1 MVLNEDAL
9 EAMIRRQNAAAA
21 KAPARG
27 SELAEQ
33 TDEFEVYERPKDE
46 ETPETAVDS
55 MPEPM
60 VSAAQ
65 VPVEEFEEF
74 TRAPAEPDMAASIT
88 AAPEP
93 EMAAPTQDFASFRD
107 SFQPKPT
114 APEAVPTHAPTP
126 QAQAT
131 ATRSWTTPPRIA
143 VVQARFN
150 EELTGPM
157 AELAT
162 STIAAQGGELHSHK
176 TVAGVYDL
184 PLVAQSLARRHDVDA
199 VVVIGVVVQGS
210 TKHDEIITHCT
221 AKTLQ
226 EISLETQTP
235 IGLGI
240 TGPGMTW
247 EQAEARI
254 GNAAHAVEAVLEL
267 LEEL

>member
-9 EAMIRRQNAAAA
+9 EAMIRRQNEAAAA
-21 KAPARG
+21 QKTGG
-27 SELAEQ
+27 SELAEK
-33 TDEFEVYERPKDE
+33 TDEFEVYERPKE
-46 ETPETAVDS
+46 EA
-55 MPEPM
+55 PEP
-60 VSAAQ
+60 VPSPAPEAA
-65 VPVEEFEEF
+65 PTAPSPTAEFEEF
-74 TRAPAEPDMAASIT
+74 SRAPVQ
-88 AAPEP
+88 AAPQTERVEEIP
-93 EMAAPTQDFASFRD
+93 SFRD
-107 SFQPKPT
+107 SFAPAQPAHEPSPEL
-114 APEAVPTHAPTP
+114 APAPHIPSHAPTP

-131 ATRSWTTPPRIA
+131 AGRAWPQPPRIA

-157 AELAT
+157 AEMAMQA
-162 STIAAQGGELHSHK
+162 IQNEGGVVHTHK

-184 PLVAQSLARRHDVDA
+184 PLVAQNLARRHDVD
-199 VVVIGVVVQGS
+199 GVVVLGVVVKGS

-247 EQAEARI
+247 EQAEARM
-254 GNAAHAVEAVLEL
+254 GNAAHAVTAVMDL
-267 LEEL
+267 LEAL